1 VMTGLFPDNPFRW
14 AIRNLHHRLPA
25 PPAMKPRSPI
35 RPSILLTLLLSMTWV
50 TGLEAQ
56 LAITEVHSNQSTNGT
71 PAIHADWFEVT
82 HYGSAP
88 VDLRGWRLNDS
99 NGGTT
104 NGAVTLAPLTLSPG
118 ESVVFVQD
126 LDATAFRSWWGP
138 SLPASVQIVTY
149 SASGIGLSSTGDGLR
164 LWDAAAGPDSA
175 PQISVDFGAAGTNSA
190 TFVTDP
196 RSGLLTARATAGN
209 PGAFAAADGGDIG
222 SPGVAGPA
230 ITLSIAVP
238 PADRT
243 VNPGDS
249 TTFTVE
255 AAGLPRP
262 RYQWLFNGTA
272 LTGQNGPSLS
282 LTNVQAASSG
292 LYSVALDNGLQTL
305 TSPPAR
311 LSIAAAPT
319 APRWVQTP
327 GDTSVL
333 EGGSLTLAATASGVP
348 EPTYQWSLD
357 GRPIAGATGTTLS
370 LTALTPAQ
378 AGAYSVIASNASGSV
393 THTVTLSV
401 LGRPQI
407 RITEVSSA
415 RTTLDPGFIDRM
427 GFAPEDWWEITSFS
441 PAPISLTGW
450 RFDDNSASLAS
461 AITLTDTNLV
471 ILPGESIVFVE
482 RLTADQFRTWWGA
495 SNLPPGLKIVSYT
508 GSGIGLSSGG
518 DGLRL
523 WNATATANADTIDGV
538 DFPAGDPGISFN
550 FDPDTREFG
559 KPSALDVHGT
569 VQAVATLEGV
579 KEWGSPGRIRAG
591 DTERPPTSPRL
602 AAVLAEGALRISLQ
616 AEASRTYRLQRRNA
630 ADGSWSTVGASQT
643 ATADGPISFTVPLPA
658 EGESAGLFRV
668 EVP

>member
-1 VMTGLFPDNPFRW
+1 
-14 AIRNLHHRLPA
+14 
-25 PPAMKPRSPI
+25 
-35 RPSILLTLLLSMTWV
+35 MTWV

-138 SLPASVQIVTY
+138 SLPPSVQIVTY

-190 TFVTDP
+190 TFIPDP
-196 RSGLLTARATAGN
+196 RTGLPTARTVAGDPAT
-209 PGAFAAADGGDIG
+209 FAAADGGDLG
-222 SPGVAGPA
+222 SPGTAGPA
-230 ITLSIAVP
+230 IALSILVP

-243 VNPGDS
+243 VNPGDG
-249 TTFTVE
+249 TIFTLE

-262 RYQWLFNGTA
+262 RYQWLFNGVA

-357 GRPIAGATGTTLS
+357 GRPIAGATGATLS

-415 RTTLDPGFIDRM
+415 RTTLDPGFIDRV

-441 PAPISLTGW
+441 SVPVSLTGW

-591 DTERPPTSPRL
+591 DTVRPPTSPRL

-643 ATADGPISFTVPLPA
+643 PTADGPISFTVPLPA
-658 EGESAGLFRV
+658 EGESTGLFRV

>member
-1 VMTGLFPDNPFRW
+1 MARMP
-14 AIRNLHHRLPA
+14 
-25 PPAMKPRSPI
+25 
-35 RPSILLTLLLSMTWV
+35 
-50 TGLEAQ
+50 GLEAQ

-88 VDLRGWRLNDS
+88 FDLRGWRLNDS

-104 NGAVTLAPLTLSPG
+104 NGAVTLGALTLSPG

-126 LDATAFRSWWGP
+126 LDAAAFRSWWGP
-138 SLPASVQIVTY
+138 SLPASLQIVTY

-164 LWDAAAGPDSA
+164 LWNAAAGPEST

-190 TFVTDP
+190 TFIPDLRT
-196 RSGLLTARATAGN
+196 GLLTERTVAAS
-209 PGAFAAADGGDIG
+209 PGAFAAADGGDLG
-222 SPGVAGPA
+222 SPGAAGPSIA
-230 ITLSIAVP
+230 LSILVP

-243 VNPGDS
+243 VNPGDG
-249 TTFTVE
+249 TIFTLE

-262 RYQWLFNGTA
+262 RYQWLFNGVA
-272 LTGQNGPSLS
+272 LAGQNGPSLS
-282 LTNVQAASSG
+282 LTNVQAAAAG

-327 GDTSVL
+327 ADASAL
-333 EGGSLTLAATASGVP
+333 EGGSLTLTAAASGVP
-348 EPTYQWSLD
+348 EPTYQWSFN
-357 GRPIAGATGTTLS
+357 GKPIAGATAATLG
-370 LTALTPAQ
+370 LAAVTQAQ
-378 AGAYSVIASNASGSV
+378 SGSYTVTASNGSGSV
-393 THTVTLSV
+393 AHTVTVSV

-415 RTTLDPGFIDRM
+415 RTTLDPGFIDRV

-441 PAPISLTGW
+441 PAPVSLTGW

-550 FDPDTREFG
+550 FDPETREFG
-559 KPSALDVHGT
+559 KPSALDVNGV

-591 DTERPPTSPRL
+591 DIVRPPTSPRL

-616 AEASRTYRLQRRNA
+616 AEASRTYRLQRRSG

-643 ATADGPISFTVPLPA
+643 PTADGPISFTVPLPT